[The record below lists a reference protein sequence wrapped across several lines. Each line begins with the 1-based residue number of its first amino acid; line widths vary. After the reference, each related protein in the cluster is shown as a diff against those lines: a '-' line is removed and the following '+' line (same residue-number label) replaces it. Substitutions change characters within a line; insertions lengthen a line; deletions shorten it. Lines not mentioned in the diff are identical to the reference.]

1 MHPTAAWMR
10 DRLSSMAKKK
20 SGGANKLPSK
30 GKAKRKKA
38 ARKTKV
44 TASLK
49 PSNRKKIAGKKV
61 RSAAKKRPSSQRA
74 AKETRSAERSTLA
87 GGTFPVPA
95 RRSRSGIRATSA
107 GQSGDLQGLSRKKI
121 VDSESVEELLEEGQT
136 YEAEA
141 VSGVENALEPDQGE
155 VQTHEVLEDDV
166 PEEYTDED

>member
-1 MHPTAAWMR
+1 
-10 DRLSSMAKKK
+10 MAKKK
-20 SGGANKLPSK
+20 SGGAKKLPSK
-30 GKAKRKKA
+30 GKAKKKTA

-44 TASLK
+44 TRPLK
-49 PSNRKKIAGKKV
+49 VSSRKKVAGKKV
-61 RSAAKKRPSSQRA
+61 RSAAKKRSSSRPA
-74 AKETRSAERSTLA
+74 AKEPRSAERSTLA

-95 RRSRSGIRATSA
+95 RRSRSAMRASSA
-107 GQSGDLQGLSRKKI
+107 GQSGDVQGLSRKQV

-141 VSGVENALEPDQGE
+141 VSGVEDALEPDQGE

>member
-1 MHPTAAWMR
+1 MR
-10 DRLSSMAKKK
+10 DRLYSMAKKK
-20 SGGANKLPSK
+20 SGGANKLPNKS
-30 GKAKRKKA
+30 KAKKKKA

-49 PSNRKKIAGKKV
+49 PSSRKKIAGKKV

-95 RRSRSGIRATSA
+95 RHSRSGIRAASA
-107 GQSGDLQGLSRKKI
+107 GQSGDLQGLSRKQG

-136 YEAEA
+136 HEAEA

>member
-1 MHPTAAWMR
+1 
-10 DRLSSMAKKK
+10 MAKKK
-20 SGGANKLPSK
+20 SGGAKKLPSK
-30 GKAKRKKA
+30 GKTKKKKA

-44 TASLK
+44 TAPLK
-49 PSNRKKIAGKKV
+49 PSSRKKTTGKKV
-61 RSAAKKRPSSQRA
+61 RSAAKKRPSSQSA
-74 AKETRSAERSTLA
+74 SKETRSAERSTLA
-87 GGTFPVPA
+87 GGTFPVPP